1 MYTCNRKQAPQQY
14 FQFRNYRKETSMSL
28 FTNLVIF
35 ILETFTINFAVAHG
49 TIFVSSG
56 LNIILLI

>member
-14 FQFRNYRKETSMSL
+14 FGQVYYFIFQKYIMSV

-35 ILETFTINFAVAHG
+35 ILETFTINFALAHERY
-49 TIFVSSG
+49 
-56 LNIILLI
+56 LLVVV